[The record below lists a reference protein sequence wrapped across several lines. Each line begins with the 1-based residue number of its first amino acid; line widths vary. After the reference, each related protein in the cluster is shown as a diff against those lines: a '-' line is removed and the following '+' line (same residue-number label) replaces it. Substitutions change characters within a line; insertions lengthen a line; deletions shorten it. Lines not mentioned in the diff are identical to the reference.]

1 MAHVAED
8 IFVSPRRCKK
18 PLRSPLYL
26 ACEQQ
31 GSWPQGGSGAGEA
44 SRPGG
49 GAGPSCDLGKLL
61 GKQAP
66 GGLDDGSGRFS
77 AQRPARSRCSRP
89 RNQAEL
95 RKAELGSSACT
106 HTVLGAQGAARPPSG
121 GPGPGRNKPPKRA
134 DGQLRACSCAVRGG
148 RAALLR
154 AGTRGPALASCGS
167 RPVLRSWLR
176 SPRCRQAA
184 GDASGALRQDVVSAS
199 AGRGSGGGGS
209 APPRGRARAT
219 GLPCARHGPGLGLRL
234 GACVPGAVRRCDEAP
249 DAGRKPRRREASWPE
264 RRALCKNGRN
274 GGPRGRVDRVVGP
287 PVLPLQ
293 PAL

>member
-1 MAHVAED
+1 M
-8 IFVSPRRCKK
+8 
-18 PLRSPLYL
+18 YL

-209 APPRGRARAT
+209 GPPRGRARAT
-219 GLPCARHGPGLGLRL
+219 GLVWASDLEP
-234 GACVPGAVRRCDEAP
+234 AC
-249 DAGRKPRRREASWPE
+249 
-264 RRALCKNGRN
+264 RALCGGVTKPRTPAGNRGGGKRRGQSAGPSARMDGTAALGAAWIGWSGRQCCLSSLTCEEGR
-274 GGPRGRVDRVVGP
+274 GGLAV
-287 PVLPLQ
+287 
-293 PAL
+293 A